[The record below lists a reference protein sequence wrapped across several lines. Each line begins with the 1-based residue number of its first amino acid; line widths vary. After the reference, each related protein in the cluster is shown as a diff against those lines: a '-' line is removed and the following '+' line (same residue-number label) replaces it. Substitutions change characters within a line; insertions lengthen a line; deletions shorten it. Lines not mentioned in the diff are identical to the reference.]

1 MTSSLNAGFVGVF
14 GLEAACKLF
23 SLGPRKY
30 FFDSWN
36 RFDFVVASISL
47 VGLGVDTGVGANAV
61 RVLRVGRVFRLI
73 RRAQALQVMFNC
85 LITTLPSLWNISS
98 LIFLVMFVFAIL
110 GTGRSWPCVR
120 VRMLRSCVVD
130 RVVLFYACPDLDM
143 CVCAGMSF
151 FGNYTDYDPH
161 SSFATFPIT
170 LVTIMRIIT
179 QDSWETVLF
188 ISRAHS
194 AYAPLYFI
202 SLMVLCG
209 FVMVNLFMAVVVV
222 RGAMSC
228 APRLRT

>member
-85 LITTLPSLWNISS
+85 LITTLPSLWNISALMG
-98 LIFLVMFVFAIL
+98 LIISVFAIL
-110 GTGRSWPCVR
+110 GTSDDDYSLLQFCLVGNVAIAAFTSR
-120 VRMLRSCVVD
+120 VRHHATGSLR
-130 RVVLFYACPDLDM
+130 LDSR
-143 CVCAGMSF
+143 AR
-151 FGNYTDYDPH
+151 D
-161 SSFATFPIT
+161 SFAC
-170 LVTIMRIIT
+170 
-179 QDSWETVLF
+179 
-188 ISRAHS
+188 
-194 AYAPLYFI
+194 
-202 SLMVLCG
+202 SLCTARHELLRRVQ
-209 FVMVNLFMAVVVV
+209 
-222 RGAMSC
+222 
-228 APRLRT
+228 RL